1 MKKIILSLAAMAAL
15 ISCVE
20 EKGLEPQNPAS
31 NRLTI
36 KATTTLA
43 TKTVLGNELPED
55 GISVRWEDTDV
66 IKVFLKDSY
75 LGTASA
81 DFSAVDVD
89 GVNADFTGEF
99 ADEEFDYFD
108 VDKVTDAYAI
118 YPSSSVSDGVITHIL
133 KEEQNG
139 NITSGMNLSYA
150 ALNADEVLSGT
161 ATSATFR
168 NALALIQIT
177 VPADVMYVSLSTGVT
192 GEALTGTATYTYSNG
207 KLTGSI
213 SESKK
218 TVTLKDGDAPLAA
231 GTYSLLVFPGIRT
244 DNTLTLTMEGTNG
257 AVYEKSLNG
266 IQFLASQCYTINLE
280 KLSYVGEVLPASPVG
295 GEFVIPFVTTED
307 YTYSVEVEINAGDD
321 ENWIRHVETRG
332 FHKDEIVLAL
342 ETNDSGK
349 ERSANV
355 TVTIEN
361 VDVGSKTFVV
371 SQASA
376 FMDFVYT
383 EENPIKWQEKFE
395 VYPSEE
401 DAGRKTNKIAEYSNI
416 FTISLTTGN
425 ERKLGTYKIQNIFKT
440 DKYNSAQGQVAG
452 KGGVYYANY
461 SNNELILSVDEG
473 ETSYFFG
480 KEASIVLTYDSNIK
494 KFTSGNL
501 LFSGNPLSDVWK
513 KEGVIANY
521 SATEYKEQ
529 VSADITGTYSASGKY
544 GPGADFTS
552 SAFSD
557 TFTIIANDDA
567 KGQYKITGLF
577 NVYGGGGGG
586 GTYYANFADNVLTIL
601 AANSSH
607 DNRVGGGLPN
617 DVTMNYSSGTFT
629 IKESILIAQ
638 SWSDLYIGKD
648 YTATKQ

>member
-1 MKKIILSLAAMAAL
+1 M
-15 ISCVE
+15 
-20 EKGLEPQNPAS
+20 
-31 NRLTI
+31 
-36 KATTTLA
+36 
-43 TKTVLGNELPED
+43 
-55 GISVRWEDTDV
+55 
-66 IKVFLKDSY
+66 
-75 LGTASA
+75 
-81 DFSAVDVD
+81 
-89 GVNADFTGEF
+89 
-99 ADEEFDYFD
+99 
-108 VDKVTDAYAI
+108 
-118 YPSSSVSDGVITHIL
+118 
-133 KEEQNG
+133 
-139 NITSGMNLSYA
+139 
-150 ALNADEVLSGT
+150 
-161 ATSATFR
+161 
-168 NALALIQIT
+168 
-177 VPADVMYVSLSTGVT
+177 
-192 GEALTGTATYTYSNG
+192 
-207 KLTGSI
+207 
-213 SESKK
+213 
-218 TVTLKDGDAPLAA
+218 
-231 GTYSLLVFPGIRT
+231 
-244 DNTLTLTMEGTNG
+244 
-257 AVYEKSLNG
+257 
-266 IQFLASQCYTINLE
+266 
-280 KLSYVGEVLPASPVG
+280 
-295 GEFVIPFVTTED
+295 
-307 YTYSVEVEINAGDD
+307 
-321 ENWIRHVETRG
+321 
-332 FHKDEIVLAL
+332 
-342 ETNDSGK
+342 
-349 ERSANV
+349 
-355 TVTIEN
+355 
-361 VDVGSKTFVV
+361 
-371 SQASA
+371 
-376 FMDFVYT
+376 
-383 EENPIKWQEKFE
+383 
-395 VYPSEE
+395 
-401 DAGRKTNKIAEYSNI
+401 
-416 FTISLTTGN
+416 TTGN